1 MLYAFIMIRTPIDR
15 FSDTQR
21 YGLAMLAFLWRLF
34 LAFVKLTL
42 LAAELVM
49 LAALLV
55 YTFYLQDV
63 FAGLPDASAID
74 RRPAETTRIYAR
86 DGQTLLFELVDPQ
99 GGRRIIVPF
108 NQIPQTLKNATIAVE
123 DANFY
128 QNAGVD
134 LRGIVRALLQN
145 YQAQEVVSG
154 ASTITQQLVR
164 NVLLSPEERTSIS
177 FERKLREAYLAYRV
191 SNEIPKDDILGMY
204 LNQVY
209 YGNQAYGVEAAAQA
223 YFGKSAIELN
233 DAEATLLAGL
243 PQSPTVLNPLSN
255 LEGAKARQR
264 VTLDLMVKFGY
275 LSAAQASAIYE
286 TPIQFAPQTAS
297 AVAPHFVNYVRDL
310 LEQRYGPDLLYKGG
324 LKVVTSLDPYWQAEA
339 QRVVQQR
346 IAALRPRD
354 ASNAA
359 VVMLSPHNEVLAMVG
374 SANFNDPSI
383 DGQVNVAIAP
393 RQPGSALKPIV
404 YAAAMQRGWT
414 PATVIWDVPTDFK
427 LADGQVYR
435 PQNYDDSWHG
445 PQSVRMALSNSL
457 NIPAV
462 KAIQFAGVDNF
473 VNLAHAMGIT
483 TLNDPAQYGLALA
496 LGAGEVKLLDLTN
509 VYSTFANG
517 GRARAP
523 VSILRVTN
531 GRGEILEQATPNDGK
546 QALGAHGQQLAYLIT
561 SILSDNIARQYMF
574 GPGNVMELPDRPAA
588 VKTGTSNDW
597 RDSWALGYT
606 PDITVGVWV
615 GNSDNSP
622 MQEIAGVN
630 GAGVIW
636 RDIMNVYNQ
645 DRPVREFTPPDGI
658 VEASVCKDTGVVAD
672 AGCPNQV
679 KEDFIAGTEPKNSDV
694 QVVTLKVGGDGAC
707 LAASYTPKDQVREK
721 RFVIYPPE
729 YQNWAASTGQPQP
742 PTERCPPP
750 PPTADTALARIAEPT
765 ANATITTTQTLVRG
779 MARGSYTLEFGAG
792 AEPTTWQPITQGTD
806 SDGLLGIWPTAD
818 LPPGVYTLRLS
829 VTSPEGVPIEARQQ
843 VNVTHGTG

>member
-1 MLYAFIMIRTPIDR
+1 MVHGN
-15 FSDTQR
+15 FSHMAVSQSFGIKT
-21 YGLAMLAFLWRLF
+21 LAFLWRLF

-42 LAAELVM
+42 LAAELVL

-86 DGQTLLFELVDPQ
+86 DGETLLFELVDPQ

-108 NQIPQTLKNATIAVE
+108 NQIPPTLKNATIAVE

-128 QNAGVD
+128 QNPGVD
-134 LRGIVRALLQN
+134 LRGITRALLQN

-164 NVLLSPEERTSIS
+164 NVLLSPEERTSVS

-191 SNEIPKDDILGMY
+191 SNEFSKDQILGMY

-243 PQSPTVLNPLSN
+243 PQSPTVLNPLTN
-255 LEGAKARQR
+255 FEAARARQR

-275 LSAAQASAIYE
+275 LSAAQANTVYE
-286 TPIQFAPQTAS
+286 TPIQFAPQSAS
-297 AVAPHFVNYVRDL
+297 AVAPHFVNYVRDM

-346 IAALRPRD
+346 IAELRPRN

-359 VVMLSPHNEVLAMVG
+359 VVILSPKNEVLAMVG
-374 SANFNDPSI
+374 SAYFNDPAI
-383 DGQVNVAIAP
+383 DGQVNVATAP

-435 PQNYDDSWHG
+435 PRNYDDSWHG
-445 PQSVRMALSNSL
+445 PQSVRMALANSL

-462 KAIQFAGVDNF
+462 KAIQFAGVDTF

-509 VYSTFANG
+509 VYSTVANG

-531 GRGEILEQATPNDGK
+531 GRGEILEQATLNDGR
-546 QALGAHGQQLAYLIT
+546 QVLGVNGQQLAYLIT
-561 SILSDNIARQYMF
+561 DILSDNVARQYMF

-588 VKTGTSNDW
+588 VKTGTSNEW
-597 RDSWALGYT
+597 RDAWAVGYT

-645 DRPVREFTPPDGI
+645 ERPVRAFVPPDGV

-679 KEDFIAGTEPKNSDV
+679 KERFVAGPEPKNSNV
-694 QVVTLKVGGDGAC
+694 LVVTVKVGGDGSC

-742 PTERCPPP
+742 PTQPCPPP
-750 PPTADTALARIAEPT
+750 PPTADTSLARIAEPT
-765 ANATITTTQTLVRG
+765 ANATITTTQALVRG
-779 MARGSYTLEFGAG
+779 MARGPYTLEFGAG
-792 AEPTTWQPITQGTD
+792 AEPSTWQPITQGTE

-818 LPPGVYTLRLS
+818 LPNGTYTLRLS

-843 VNVTHGTG
+843 VIVAHGTG